1 MLLDANTTSN
11 NGFLPV
17 DLSLVSEG
25 VVFTSRPRTVSLM
38 TVPTSR
44 SKFRSNALIN
54 FAKLLSWFPG
64 TKAGPDLP
72 QDIHVVGMNELR
84 QQVTDHGSMKGKL
97 DWGSRCNA

>member
-25 VVFTSRPRTVSLM
+25 VAFTSRLCTVSLM
-38 TVPTSR
+38 SVPTSR

-54 FAKLLSWFPG
+54 FAKLLSWFSG
-64 TKAGPDLP
+64 TKAGLDLP

-84 QQVTDHGSMKGKL
+84 QQVTDHGGMEGKL
-97 DWGSRCNA
+97 D